1 MITCT
6 EAVSRLWEYL
16 DRALPPG
23 DHESVET
30 HLAFCRRCCGELEF
44 AKELQRFLAS
54 KAGSGLPEDVHDRLE
69 QFLASLTTERRE
81 P

>member
-6 EAVSRLWEYL
+6 EAVNRLWDYL

-23 DHESVET
+23 EQESVET
-30 HLAFCRRCCGELEF
+30 HLAFCRRCCGELEV

-54 KAGSGLPEDVHDRLE
+54 KTGSGLPDDVHDRLE
-69 QFLASLTTERRE
+69 QFLANLTTERRE